1 MQIQIENVSKRFK
14 KEWIFKNLSY
24 TFSSGNT
31 YALTGSNGS
40 GKSTLIKILSTQDH
54 ANSGK
59 ISYLEDHKQ
68 IPSYEFNDY
77 YTFCA
82 PYQELILEMKLSEF
96 LNFHLSMAK
105 ENFSIS
111 ELLETVNLTGNENK
125 ILNNF
130 SSGMIQ
136 RLKLGICFFSK
147 RPVLFL
153 DEPTSNLDEA
163 GKTIFRNLILS
174 NKEKLIIMASNE
186 PFEIALCDD
195 KLAIAD
201 FKVTT

>member
-1 MQIQIENVSKRFK
+1 MKIQVENISKRFK
-14 KEWIFKNLSY
+14 KEWIFKSLSY
-24 TFSSGNT
+24 TFSIGKT

-40 GKSTLIKILSTQDH
+40 GKSTLIKILSAQDH
-54 ANSGK
+54 ANSGT
-59 ISYLEDHKQ
+59 ISYLLEDKKVP
-68 IPSYEFNDY
+68 IYDFNNH

-105 ENFSIS
+105 EHFSIP
-111 ELLETVNLTGNENK
+111 ELLEIVNLTGNENK
-125 ILNNF
+125 VLNNF

-136 RLKLGICFFSK
+136 RLKLGICFFSN

-163 GKTIFRNLILS
+163 GKAVFKSLI
-174 NKEKLIIMASNE
+174 NKNKQDKLIIMASNE
-186 PFEIALCDD
+186 PFEIDLCDEQ
-195 KLAIAD
+195 LAVVD
-201 FKVTT
+201 FKS